1 MRSNEHDFLMRAYA
15 IGYFHGRSIGV
26 ADCPYEDDHKRVLYK
41 YGYEA
46 GVADY
51 CMDEEVTT

>member
-1 MRSNEHDFLMRAYA
+1 MRRQDEHFLMRAYA

-26 ADCPYEDDHKRVLYK
+26 DNCPYEDDHHRVLYR

-51 CMDEEVTT
+51 CEEERA